1 MKIIAIS
8 HQKGG
13 VGKTSLT
20 VNLALCYA
28 QDLKVAVIDTDLQ
41 GSLQSIS
48 SMIQGVDIL
57 PLNQYQGNNIKKL
70 TKLDYDILL
79 IDTPPYLTEN
89 LANIFSIS
97 DYVLVPS
104 KVSYVDIMAVR
115 ATIAMV
121 HEAKKKNPNLK
132 SGLVLN
138 MVKSGSTI
146 NEEIGGL
153 IKELNID
160 LLKATI
166 GDRVSFTRSLILNG
180 IFETEDEKAK
190 DEILSLAREIL
201 VEMKK

>member
-1 MKIIAIS
+1 MKVIAVS

-41 GSLQSIS
+41 GSLQGIS
-48 SMIQGVDIL
+48 KMIQGVDVL
-57 PLNQYQGNNIKKL
+57 QFEDYQKNINKL
-70 TKLDYDILL
+70 KSLDYDLLL
-79 IDTPPYLTEN
+79 IDTPPYLTDN
-89 LANIFSIS
+89 LTTIFSIS

-115 ATIAMV
+115 ATITMIK
-121 HEAKKKNPNLK
+121 ETRKKSPGLK
-132 SGLVLN
+132 AGLVLN

-146 NEEIGGL
+146 NEEIGEL
-153 IKELNID
+153 IKELDIE
-160 LLKATI
+160 LLKTTI

-190 DEILSLAREIL
+190 EEIINLAREVL
-201 VEMKK
+201 LAMRG